1 MEIVEATHAD
11 VNDQMM
17 KLASDFYNST
27 SLVKIAD
34 FCSDTTSKLF
44 HDVIDSET
52 CLLLVAKDGID
63 IVGFIGMALQMGP
76 FCKELIFANE
86 LFWYVRPESRKS
98 TAGLKLFN
106 EASKW
111 AKEMSADA
119 IYFVAIEDDKVN
131 DVSSI
136 YTKKSF
142 ELIEHGY
149 MRRL

>member
-11 VNDQMM
+11 VNDQLMG
-17 KLASDFYNST
+17 LASDFYNST
-27 SLVKIAD
+27 SLVKIAE
-34 FCSDTTSKLF
+34 FCVETTARLF

-52 CLLLVAKDGID
+52 CVLFVAKDDKD

-76 FCKELIFANE
+76 FCKELILANE
-86 LFWYVRPESRKS
+86 LFWYVKPESRQS
-98 TAGLKLFN
+98 TAGLRLFN

-111 AKEMSADA
+111 AKDMGADA
-119 IYFVAIEDDKVN
+119 IYFVAIEDDKVS
-131 DVSSI
+131 DVSRI
-136 YTKKSF
+136 YKKKGF